1 MVCKQL
7 MEVLTRWNVTSP
19 LIFTIFSLL

>member
-7 MEVLTRWNVTSP
+7 MEVLTRWNVTSR